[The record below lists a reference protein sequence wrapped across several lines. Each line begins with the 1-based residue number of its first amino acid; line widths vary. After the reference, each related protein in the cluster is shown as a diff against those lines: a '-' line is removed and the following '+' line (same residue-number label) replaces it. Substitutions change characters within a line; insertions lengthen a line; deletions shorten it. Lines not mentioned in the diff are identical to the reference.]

1 MTYSEEFS
9 RAAQRCEDNGL
20 SLDKMNDAC
29 IAYEASYDNVRTIR
43 LYDFL
48 ARTVTTVIEVAS
60 GNDSSHIEPFADID
74 GETLAYMRDKL
85 TELGGNPPPLP
96 AADGQR
102 TLIGKGP
109 R

>member
-1 MTYSEEFS
+1 MSYSEEFS

-20 SLDKMNDAC
+20 SLEKMNDAC
-29 IAYEASYDNVRTIR
+29 LVYHASYSNVHTIKV
-43 LYDFL
+43 YDFL
-48 ARTVTTVIEVAS
+48 ARTVTTVIEVKS
-60 GNDSSHIEPFADID
+60 GNDSSHIESFAAVD

-96 AADGQR
+96 ASDGQR
-102 TLIGKGP
+102 GLITKGP